1 MEKGCW
7 VRGRSQG
14 LRDST
19 DPKAD
24 TAEAPT
30 QGARQPGS
38 HPHVPSDQGGPLS
51 PSQPPPSRE
60 TSGLLASSPS
70 IPPAQDWARTLAP
83 SKGWAAHPED
93 AVRVGSGVRRLGG
106 KVAFLVALCTA
117 SSSSSIHLPS
127 REPLIS
133 SPGGLLAPRES
144 PHPGQAL
151 PIATRTHPTKPYVF
165 FSEDVSATSS

>member
-19 DPKAD
+19 DPRAD

-30 QGARQPGS
+30 QDARQPGS
-38 HPHVPSDQGGPLS
+38 HPYVPSDQGGPLS
-51 PSQPPPSRE
+51 PSQPPSRE
-60 TSGLLASSPS
+60 TSSLLASSPS

-93 AVRVGSGVRRLGG
+93 AARVGSGVRRLGG

-117 SSSSSIHLPS
+117 SSSSSIHLPG

-133 SPGGLLAPRES
+133 SPGGES
-144 PHPGQAL
+144 PHSGQAL
-151 PIATRTHPTKPYVF
+151 PIATRTYPAKPYVF